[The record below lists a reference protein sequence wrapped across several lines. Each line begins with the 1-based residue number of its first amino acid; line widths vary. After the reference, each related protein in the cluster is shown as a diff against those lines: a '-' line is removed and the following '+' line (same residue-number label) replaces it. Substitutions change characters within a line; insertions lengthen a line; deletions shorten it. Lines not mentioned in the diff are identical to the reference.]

1 MMTPNETIMDTKS
14 KLMTIGSGEEYKDDE
29 DPEDFVDEEM
39 KTSAKLEMNP
49 LFKDVEDTGKWGEIG
64 PKEVCRVV
72 AIGSLVVISVAV
84 ALWLALGSGEAVP
97 PPGADLKLDSVLQAF
112 NASNYT
118 SNSDL
123 PREVDFYKG
132 LATQNSAPA
141 QYRAISWLL
150 FDDGYYSEQEF
161 ALRVALASL
170 YYCLGGESW
179 KNSTNWLSS
188 KKACDWKG
196 VECDLR
202 TGKFLELNLD
212 GNNLNGTI
220 PNEVALLQDVST
232 IWLSNNKLEGTIPGG
247 AFAELPKLTVLFL
260 ENNQLTGTV
269 PEKLGESVGLGK

>member
-1 MMTPNETIMDTKS
+1 MMTPTETIMDTNI
-14 KLMTIGSGEEYKDDE
+14 MMIGSGKEFKDE
-29 DPEDFVDEEM
+29 DPEDFIDEEM
-39 KTSAKLEMNP
+39 KMSAQLEMNP
-49 LFKDVEDTGKWGEIG
+49 MFKDVEETGKWGEIG

-72 AIGSLVVISVAV
+72 AISSLVVISVAV
-84 ALWLALGSGEAVP
+84 TLWFALGSDEAVP

-118 SNSDL
+118 NSDL
-123 PREVDFYKG
+123 PRDVYFYEG

-150 FDDGYYSEQEF
+150 FDDGYHSEEEF

-170 YYCLGGESW
+170 YYCLGGEAW

-269 PEKLGESVGLGK
+269 PEKLGESVSLGK